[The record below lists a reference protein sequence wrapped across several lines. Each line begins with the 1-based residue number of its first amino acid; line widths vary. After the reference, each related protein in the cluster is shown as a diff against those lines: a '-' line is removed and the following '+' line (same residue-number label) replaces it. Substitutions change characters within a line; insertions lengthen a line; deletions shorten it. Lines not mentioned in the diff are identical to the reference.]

1 MKKNKTYE
9 TKDLA
14 LAAYLI
20 AIGFVL
26 KNYSKQNNEIYF
38 EFEHSDRLSDEELKF
53 ISRQALVE
61 PLAFSQSLKSLKS
74 ILYAIKNED
83 GNNYNDKRNR

>member
-1 MKKNKTYE
+1 MNKKKTYE

-14 LAAYLI
+14 LAAYLS
-20 AIGFVL
+20 AIGFAL
-26 KNYSKQNNEIYF
+26 KNHSKHTNEIYF
-38 EFEHSDRLSDEELKF
+38 EFEHSDSLSEESLIF
-53 ISRQALVE
+53 FSRQALVE
-61 PLAFSQSLKSLKS
+61 PVAFNQSMRSLKS

>member
-14 LAAYLI
+14 LAAYLT
-20 AIGFVL
+20 ATGFVL
-26 KNYSKQNNEIYF
+26 KNHSKHYSEIYF
-38 EFEHSDRLSDEELKF
+38 EFEHSGQLEDEALKYF
-53 ISRQALVE
+53 SRQALVE
-61 PLAFSQSLKSLKS
+61 PVAFSQSLRSLKS

-83 GNNYNDKRNR
+83 GNYNNANRRK